1 MKNSSYRKVTLYYG
15 DDIIFTSLVSSGL
28 VMDFPFPVTITRL
41 KIEEVENPQD
51 PDYRREHLS
60 ESSVG

>member
-1 MKNSSYRKVTLYYG
+1 MGNHRKVALYYG
-15 DDIIFTSLVSSGL
+15 EDIVYVSLFQSGL
-28 VMDFPFPVTITRL
+28 VMDFPFSVTITGL

-51 PDYRREHLS
+51 PNYRREHLS